1 MLAAKRAACD
11 GEVVDEST
19 KKAKLDNA
27 ATAFQ
32 HVSSFGDFKP
42 RRILSEDA
50 RTKFMAVEG
59 TFGGDASDSAA
70 AVVVV
75 EKTPFS
81 RENYE
86 LVFTADTKLEET
98 FHNDVYT
105 SYGGKLSAALNGR
118 PSKLWE
124 ETNPDWAPTLLLG
137 YSTCH
142 EDPAPYDRMNIE
154 RLQKD
159 EADVAAVVE
168 SIGTGSNNAVEGQP
182 PSEDESHM
190 ERNKPGLTATVICPA
205 TQKHVDKYLFKPQH
219 MITETP
225 KLYKEVTEPYIT
237 SQQLSLQWVYNILEH
252 KKESERILFEDP
264 DPETG
269 FILLPDMKWDTKQ
282 PENLYVLAICHK
294 HGIRSLR
301 DLTADHLSLLRN
313 INEKVKAALL
323 LQFGVPSHRLRG
335 YLHYQPSYYHLHVH
349 FSVLGFDAPGTQV
362 ERAHLLSTVI
372 SNLEAF
378 PDYYQKATL
387 GFTVKEGD
395 GLHAKYK
402 EAGYF
407 D

>member
-1 MLAAKRAACD
+1 MAATSSTEATLATKRVAGD
-11 GEVVDEST
+11 GEIGDDA
-19 KKAKLDNA
+19 KKAKLDTA
-27 ATAFQ
+27 AAGFQ
-32 HVSSFGDFKP
+32 HISSFSDFKP
-42 RRILSEDA
+42 RRVLSEDA

-59 TFGGDASDSAA
+59 TFGDLSDTA

-98 FHNDVYT
+98 FHNDIYS
-105 SYGGKLSAALNGR
+105 SYGGKVTAALN
-118 PSKLWE
+118 
-124 ETNPDWAPTLLLG
+124 
-137 YSTCH
+137 
-142 EDPAPYDRMNIE
+142 
-154 RLQKD
+154 
-159 EADVAAVVE
+159 
-168 SIGTGSNNAVEGQP
+168 
-182 PSEDESHM
+182 
-190 ERNKPGLTATVICPA
+190 GLTATVIFPA
-205 TQKHVDKYLFKPQH
+205 TQKHVDKYLFKPHH

-225 KLYKEVTEPYIT
+225 KLYKEVTEPYIA

-294 HGIRSLR
+294 RGIRSLR
-301 DLTADHLSLLRN
+301 DLKPNHLPLLRN
-313 INEKVKAALL
+313 VNEKVNAALA

-362 ERAHLLSTVI
+362 ERAHLLTSVI
-372 SNLEAF
+372 ANLEAY
-378 PDYYQKATL
+378 PDYYGHATL

>member
-1 MLAAKRAACD
+1 MAATVGTEATPATKRAAGD
-11 GEVVDEST
+11 GEVVDESA
-19 KKAKLDNA
+19 KKAKLDNG

-32 HVSSFGDFKP
+32 HVSTFGDFKP

-59 TFGGDASDSAA
+59 TFGGDAPDSAA
-70 AVVVV
+70 AAVIVV

-105 SYGGKLSAALNGR
+105 SYGGKLSAALNG
-118 PSKLWE
+118 
-124 ETNPDWAPTLLLG
+124 
-137 YSTCH
+137 
-142 EDPAPYDRMNIE
+142 
-154 RLQKD
+154 
-159 EADVAAVVE
+159 
-168 SIGTGSNNAVEGQP
+168 
-182 PSEDESHM
+182 
-190 ERNKPGLTATVICPA
+190 LTATVICPA

-219 MITETP
+219 MITETL

-282 PENLYVLAICHK
+282 PENLYVLVICHK

-301 DLTADHLSLLRN
+301 DLTADHLPLLRN
-313 INEKVKAALL
+313 INDKVNAALL
-323 LQFGVPSHRLRG
+323 LQFGIPSHRLRG

-349 FSVLGFDAPGTQV
+349 FSVLGFDAPGTHV
-362 ERAHLLSTVI
+362 ERAHLLPTVI
-372 SNLEAF
+372 SNLETC

-395 GLHAKYK
+395 GLHTKYK

>member
-1 MLAAKRAACD
+1 MGLCAVYGCSNRSKTSKKRKSAVTNLYRLPSIVHNQCD
-11 GEVVDEST
+11 
-19 KKAKLDNA
+19 
-27 ATAFQ
+27 
-32 HVSSFGDFKP
+32 
-42 RRILSEDA
+42 
-50 RTKFMAVEG
+50 RTKALSVKRRRLWL
-59 TFGGDASDSAA
+59 TRIRRADLNPDRGDVRVCGAHFVS
-70 AVVVV
+70 
-75 EKTPFS
+75 
-81 RENYE
+81 
-86 LVFTADTKLEET
+86 
-98 FHNDVYT
+98 
-105 SYGGKLSAALNGR
+105 GR

>member
-1 MLAAKRAACD
+1 MEEID
-11 GEVVDEST
+11 DEPS
-19 KKAKLDNA
+19 KKAKPDNA
-27 ATAFQ
+27 ATPFQ
-32 HVSSFGDFKP
+32 HISSFGDFKP

-59 TFGGDASDSAA
+59 TFGTDT

-86 LVFTADTKLEET
+86 VVFTADTKLEET
-98 FHNDVYT
+98 FHNDIYT
-105 SYGGKLSAALNGR
+105 SYGGKVTAALNG
-118 PSKLWE
+118 
-124 ETNPDWAPTLLLG
+124 
-137 YSTCH
+137 
-142 EDPAPYDRMNIE
+142 
-154 RLQKD
+154 
-159 EADVAAVVE
+159 
-168 SIGTGSNNAVEGQP
+168 
-182 PSEDESHM
+182 
-190 ERNKPGLTATVICPA
+190 LTATIICPA

-225 KLYKEVTEPYIT
+225 KLYKEVTEPYIA

-282 PENLYVLAICHK
+282 LENLYVLAICHK
-294 HGIRSLR
+294 HGIRSIR
-301 DLTADHLSLLRN
+301 DLTPDHLPLLRN
-313 INEKVKAALL
+313 INEKVSVALA

-349 FSVLGFDAPGTQV
+349 FSVLGFEAPGTQV
-362 ERAHLLSTVI
+362 ERAHLLTTVI
-372 SNLEAF
+372 SNLEMC
-378 PDYYQKATL
+378 PDYYRQATL

-402 EAGYF
+402 EANYF